1 MRFAYMKDTEEQLLY
16 YQFPK
21 FLLEIP
27 LSQNARIV
35 YCLWYDRARISRK
48 NQWVDEQG
56 RVYGVFPIEE
66 LSQKLGKCQTSVKKA
81 LQELEK
87 VGLLCRKF
95 GGFSRPKHL
104 YVLVPKENSGEVD
117 LQTDGNVSSEEM
129 ESRRSIRRKV
139 VFTEGGNVPPSKGIE
154 QNN

>member
-1 MRFAYMKDTEEQLLY
+1 M
-16 YQFPK
+16 
-21 FLLEIP
+21 
-27 LSQNARIV
+27 
-35 YCLWYDRARISRK
+35 
-48 NQWVDEQG
+48 
-56 RVYGVFPIEE
+56 
-66 LSQKLGKCQTSVKKA
+66 KKA

-104 YVLVPKENSGEVD
+104 YVLVPKENFGEVD

-129 ESRRSIRRKV
+129 ESRRSIRRKD